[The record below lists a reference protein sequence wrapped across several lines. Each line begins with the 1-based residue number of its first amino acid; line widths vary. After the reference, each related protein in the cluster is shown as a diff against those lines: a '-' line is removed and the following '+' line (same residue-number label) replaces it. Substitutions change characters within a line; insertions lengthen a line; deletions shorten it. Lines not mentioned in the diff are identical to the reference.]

1 MVFVCVAEPAAVA
14 RVRAEEIPAG
24 RAQPL
29 PHVEP
34 REGRNQD
41 VPVAG
46 AARKRQWPLPQQRSR
61 HHVKPPP
68 YFFYVAYIIHNFK
81 FALSCKLLTKT
92 HDPTDLPKV
101 LLL

>member
-1 MVFVCVAEPAAVA
+1 MVFVCVPEPAAVA
-14 RVRAEEIPAG
+14 RVRAEEVSAG

-29 PHVEP
+29 PYVEP

-46 AARKRQWPLPQQRSR
+46 AARKRQRPMPQQRSR

-68 YFFYVAYIIHNFK
+68 YFFCSLYN
-81 FALSCKLLTKT
+81 S
-92 HDPTDLPKV
+92 
-101 LLL
+101 